1 MQEDYVVEEKA
12 PVQERVIVQEK
23 VVVPKP
29 RKSSFLAGLLAAIF
43 PFGVGAFYN
52 GETLKGFIYLVVLGG
67 LISLQHHGGSQPFA
81 GILLAGFYFFQI
93 IDSVGAANRINRR
106 ALTGGEV
113 EEEETLSTEVIK
125 SGSVFWGALLIL
137 IGAVLLLGN
146 FGIISYRAIFDFWPV
161 VVIVIGA
168 KLIFDYYSRNR
179 S

>member
-1 MQEDYVVEEKA
+1 MEENVVIEEKA
-12 PVQERVIVQEK
+12 AVKEKVIVQEK

-29 RKSSFLAGLLAAIF
+29 RKSPALAGFLSAVF

-52 GETLKGFIYLVVLGG
+52 GETLKGLIYLVVLGG

-113 EEEETLSTEVIK
+113 AEEEPMPEEVIK
-125 SGSVFWGALLIL
+125 SGSIFWGALLIL
-137 IGAVLLLGN
+137 IGAVLVLGN
-146 FGIISYRAIFDFWPV
+146 FGVISYRAIFDFRPV
-161 VVIVIGA
+161 VVIIIGV
-168 KLIFDYYSRNR
+168 KLIFDYFSRNR